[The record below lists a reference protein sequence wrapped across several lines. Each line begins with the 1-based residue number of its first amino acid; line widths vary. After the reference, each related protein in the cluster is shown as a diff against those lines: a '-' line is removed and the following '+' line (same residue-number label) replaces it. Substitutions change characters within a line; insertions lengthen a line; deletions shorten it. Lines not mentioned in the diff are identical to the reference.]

1 MKLVQIPA
9 IYLEAIRFPFT
20 SDTLVWPYYVSDV
33 NFVSDWI
40 YVPYLFDFRFWHS
53 YYSFFVA
60 ISVMW
65 GCLANCIID
74 VSILPHGY
82 VFTLDL

>member
-40 YVPYLFDFRFWHS
+40 YVLICLISDLGTHIIH
-53 YYSFFVA
+53 FFVA

-74 VSILPHGY
+74 DFVLPLDY
-82 VFTLDL
+82 VFI